1 MDKNYELFIGQLT
14 NGIHGTIGIPMEN
27 MKFARKG
34 ENFAEMGD
42 RLLVKIMEHEDAWET
57 CGLYTEDLFEAYQK
71 GYTLKEILGEIL
83 GDIQRFRDSGKQ
95 VSMTKRKNYKITM
108 QQKLSCLC
116 VWLIVIDMLLI

>member
-1 MDKNYELFIGQLT
+1 MDKNYELFIKQLI

-27 MKFARKG
+27 MEFARKG

-42 RLLVKIMEHEDAWET
+42 RLLVKIMEHEDACET

-71 GYTLKEILGEIL
+71 GCTLKEILEKSLAI
-83 GDIQRFRDSGKQ
+83 FRDSGKQ

>member
-1 MDKNYELFIGQLT
+1 MDKNYELFIKQLT

-83 GDIQRFRDSGKQ
+83 GEIQESR
-95 VSMTKRKNYKITM
+95 
-108 QQKLSCLC
+108 CL
-116 VWLIVIDMLLI
+116 